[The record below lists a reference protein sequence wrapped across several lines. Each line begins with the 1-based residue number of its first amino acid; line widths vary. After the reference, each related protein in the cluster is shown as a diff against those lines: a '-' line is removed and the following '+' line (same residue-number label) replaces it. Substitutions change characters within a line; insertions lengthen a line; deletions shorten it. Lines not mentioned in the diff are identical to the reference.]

1 MVEDDVVSMIL
12 LTLVLCIFPI
22 LLFNIN
28 HYIKQ
33 QRYFELLKRANMAEI
48 DMMKGIQFE
57 HYLQQLFIMLGYQ
70 VKLTR
75 ASGDFGADLILIKDY
90 TKIVI
95 QAKRYTKNVGLKAVQ
110 EVYGAKKH
118 YGANEAWV
126 VTNSLYTKQAKELA
140 YSNEVF
146 LIDRH
151 DLLTLIL
158 NAKELDAPNAQQ
170 NKNVRLDVFSAII
183 SVLGYSLAILAILI
197 LLFILI

>member
-90 TKIVI
+90 TKIVV

-158 NAKELDAPNAQQ
+158 NAKELDAPKAQQ
-170 NKNVRLDVFSAII
+170 NKNVRLDIFSAII

>member
-33 QRYFELLKRANMAEI
+33 QRYVELLKRANMAEV
-48 DMMKGIQFE
+48 DMMKGVQFE

-90 TKIVI
+90 TKIVV

-110 EVYGAKKH
+110 EVSGAKKH

-197 LLFILI
+197 LLFILV

>member
-22 LLFNIN
+22 LFFNIN

-33 QRYFELLKRANMAEI
+33 QRYVELLKRANMAEV
-48 DMMKGIQFE
+48 DMMKGVQFE

-90 TKIVI
+90 TKIVV

-110 EVYGAKKH
+110 EVSGAKKH

-197 LLFILI
+197 LLFILV

>member
-90 TKIVI
+90 TKIVV

-170 NKNVRLDVFSAII
+170 NKNVRLDIFSAII
-183 SVLGYSLAILAILI
+183 SVLGYSLAILAIFI

>member
-90 TKIVI
+90 TKIVV

-140 YSNEVF
+140 YSNEVL

-170 NKNVRLDVFSAII
+170 NKNVRLDIFSAII
-183 SVLGYSLAILAILI
+183 SVLGYSLAILAIFI